1 MLSGG
6 GTDSAFV
13 GCLAS
18 LALAFLALIGMLKAG
33 FKVVLVL
40 ELLCDSDVDSACFSA
55 VSMFESVGNRCRKSA
70 WPAPAAG

>member
-6 GTDSAFV
+6 GTDCALA

-18 LALAFLALIGMLKAG
+18 LALAFLALIGMLAAG

-40 ELLCDSDVDSACFSA
+40 ELLCDSCADSACFSA
-55 VSMFESVGNRCRKSA
+55 VSVFESVGNRCRKSA
-70 WPAPAAG
+70 WPAPVAG

>member
-6 GTDSAFV
+6 GTDSAFA

-18 LALAFLALIGMLKAG
+18 LALAFLPLIGMLAAG

-40 ELLCDSDVDSACFSA
+40 ELLCDSDVDSACFCA

-70 WPAPAAG
+70 WPAPAGG

>member
-6 GTDSAFV
+6 GTDSAFA

-18 LALAFLALIGMLKAG
+18 LALAFSALMGMLAAG
-33 FKVVLVL
+33 FKVVL

-55 VSMFESVGNRCRKSA
+55 ISMFESVSNRCRKSA
-70 WPAPAAG
+70 WPAPAGG